1 MGLISSSCVSVV
13 WMGVREVGS
22 VEDAGYDGSRVL
34 QTCCSAERVLQPI
47 DCGGRNVHPVFSI
60 KVPY

>member
-1 MGLISSSCVSVV
+1 
-13 WMGVREVGS
+13 MGVREVGS

-34 QTCCSAERVLQPI
+34 QTCCSSERVLQPI
-47 DCGGRNVHPVFSI
+47 DCGVRNVHPVVSI